1 MVAAPS
7 PAKVQR
13 GLILPTMPA
22 MPCTAKSE
30 AASTCTRQ
38 VAQRRPARARRLS
51 RLRGPATASTN
62 GRRAPGS
69 PATSFPWS
77 WRVIVKEMA
86 SNPDAADMAGLMHAR
101 GRDKDRAS
109 LAETAIVP
117 RAEVESR
124 LKRQRELLTQIQ
136 NSVKREILRRLE
148 VAGACRSS
156 EDHRRW
162 ENVSPSPDGLETLEG
177 DSDTGG
183 LTLEEANEQLTNAGV
198 DVGALFRERLPDG
211 GHKLVQSIKS
221 LEARLCP
228 PKADAATPGSAPAR
242 AAEPVVQ
249 DVGAIYEVPPT

>member
-1 MVAAPS
+1 MDAARQEAPQH
-7 PAKVQR
+7 PFHR
-13 GLILPTMPA
+13 GYRH
-22 MPCTAKSE
+22 SNY
-30 AASTCTRQ
+30 
-38 VAQRRPARARRLS
+38 V
-51 RLRGPATASTN
+51 
-62 GRRAPGS
+62 
-69 PATSFPWS
+69 
-77 WRVIVKEMA
+77 MA

-124 LKRQRELLTQIQ
+124 LKMQRELLTQIR

-198 DVGALFRERLPDG
+198 DVGALFRERLPAG

-242 AAEPVVQ
+242 AAEPVIQ
-249 DVGAIYEVPPT
+249 DVGAIYEVPPSRTCAPCQRRRAISLSPALRRQVLERLRELSIEAKAAAPERASRPARE

>member
-1 MVAAPS
+1 
-7 PAKVQR
+7 
-13 GLILPTMPA
+13 
-22 MPCTAKSE
+22 
-30 AASTCTRQ
+30 
-38 VAQRRPARARRLS
+38 
-51 RLRGPATASTN
+51 
-62 GRRAPGS
+62 
-69 PATSFPWS
+69 
-77 WRVIVKEMA
+77 MA

-124 LKRQRELLTQIQ
+124 LKMQRELLTQIR

-148 VAGACRSS
+148 VAGTCRSS

-211 GHKLVQSIKS
+211 GHKLIQSIKS

-242 AAEPVVQ
+242 AAEPVIQ
-249 DVGAIYEVPPT
+249 DVGAIYEVPPSRTCAPCQRRRAISLSPALRRQVLERLRELSIEAKAAAPERASRPARE